1 MPIVPTLDTQQTVS
15 NFELEEAKTWVFNNS
30 AKFEQSEL
38 DFERQLNTSIDPVE
52 YARDPRNSDRDNPG
66 SYTNQ
71 IKDFIDDSL
80 QEYTPPNKTAEDLW
94 SAYTNK
100 YKEESL
106 TKAIVAE
113 SAINMNGRKT
123 ILTNTINDYSKVIEE
138 NPNAYEIKQN
148 QTMFALEGTN
158 QYISTNTKFELQE
171 KATKD
176 YRIAYMKGTAK
187 QSPMKLM
194 DEILSGAHNSVP
206 KEQEQKLYMTAFNNY
221 VVQSRKNIKEL
232 DDFVSNE
239 LAKIHMGEES
249 SIETLTMEDYY
260 TDDLVMQMAALTSW
274 FNKNMTDKS
283 RRTAMNESQRTESVM
298 FEGTA
303 YLYPTIRW
311 DANGNEI
318 QGIDDYFFYALKQGD
333 ALAIKDEQQG
343 TRISKKMSRMLSY
356 GD

>member
-1 MPIVPTLDTQQTVS
+1 MPIVPTLNTQQTVS

-38 DFERQLNTSIDPVE
+38 DFEKKLNTSIDPVE
-52 YARDPRNSDRDNPG
+52 YARDPRNSDRDNPE

-71 IKDFIDDSL
+71 IKGFIDDSL
-80 QEYTPPNKTAEDLW
+80 QEYTPPNKAAEDLW

-100 YKEESL
+100 YKEQSL

-123 ILTNTINDYSKVIEE
+123 ILTNTINDYSKLIETD
-138 NPNAYEIKQN
+138 PDMFQIKQN
-148 QTMFALEGTN
+148 QTMFALEGAES
-158 QYISTNTKFELQE
+158 YISTNTKFELQE

-176 YRIAYMKGTAK
+176 YKLAYMKGTAK

-194 DEILSGAHNSVP
+194 DEILSGAHSSVSK
-206 KEQEQKLYMTAFNNY
+206 KEEEKLYMTAFNNY
-221 VVQSRKNIKEL
+221 VVQSRENIKQLNE
-232 DDFVSNE
+232 FVSNE
-239 LAKIHMGEES
+239 LAKIHMGEAS

-260 TDDLVMQMAALTSW
+260 TDDLVMQMAALTPW
-274 FNKNMTDKS
+274 FGKNMIDKT
-283 RRTAMNESQRTESVM
+283 RRTSRGESQRTESVT

-311 DANGNEI
+311 DVNGNEI

-333 ALAIKDEQQG
+333 ALAVKDEKQA
-343 TRISKKMSRMLSY
+343 TRISKQMSRMLSY